1 VPAASILDPVPAWR
15 TLRYLAVTRVLV
27 ASSVALT
34 LGTLGPR
41 GGLADQAAAPLL
53 LIAVA
58 YLAAAALLAALAML
72 VPRRFLAQTLAQLAL
87 DIGCVSALVVASG
100 GLPGGYAIL
109 YLLPLAG
116 ASLLLSRVLA
126 YFFCAVAV
134 LVILFDA
141 GLRLLTPPGGES
153 LVFQAGVFGAALF
166 GVTALLQ
173 WLSERLAGQERLAA
187 ARGRDLQ
194 NQLALNRLVI
204 AQMDQGV
211 IVVGRD
217 GRVRANNLAA
227 RRMFGLPPEAQV
239 TGRSLDEVKGGA
251 ALAEAFRQWL
261 SGAAPG
267 LAPAPWQ
274 GTLTQD
280 EAGTP
285 RRLAARFVHPSA
297 ADAQEALILMQDL
310 REVES
315 RAQQLKLAAMGRLTA
330 SIAHE
335 IRNPLAAISQAGQ
348 LLAEDSSDP
357 LQLRLAGIVRDNTRR
372 LNTLVENVLRVARR
386 EPSAGDEFL
395 LLDFLREWRAGFE
408 AAQGLDAGRIAL
420 DAGPTLGVRFEPSQL
435 RQVVD
440 NLVGN
445 ALRYCSDAPGAV
457 ILVGRRSVDGG
468 AELWV
473 LDDGP
478 GLSDEARGAL
488 FEPFYTSRAQGTGL
502 GLFLAREFCESNGAT
517 LEHGEYR
524 AVGQPPREGFVL
536 RFGHGRALE
545 ADSMPPV

>member
-1 VPAASILDPVPAWR
+1 VAAASILDPAPAWR

-27 ASSVALT
+27 ASAVALT

-41 GGLADQAAAPLL
+41 GTLSDPATERLLFIAA
-53 LIAVA
+53 V
-58 YLAAAALLAALAML
+58 YVVAAALLAALAVL
-72 VPRRFLAQTLAQLAL
+72 VPRRFLAQTLAQLTL
-87 DIGCVSALVVASG
+87 DLACVSALLVASG

-126 YFFCAVAV
+126 FFFCAVAV
-134 LVILFDA
+134 LVVLFDA
-141 GLRLLTPPGGES
+141 GLRLFAPPGGEP
-153 LVFQAGVFGAALF
+153 LIFQAGVFGAALF
-166 GVTALLQ
+166 GVTYLLQ

-211 IVVGRD
+211 IVVDRD
-217 GRVRANNLAA
+217 GRVRANNVAA
-227 RRMFGLPPEAQV
+227 RRMFGLLPEAQV
-239 TGRSLDEVKGGA
+239 TGRQLGEVPGA
-251 ALAEAFRQWL
+251 AALEAAFRQWL
-261 SGAAPG
+261 DGAARG
-267 LAPAPWQ
+267 AVPAPWQ
-274 GTLTQD
+274 GTLTQAQ
-280 EAGTP
+280 AGAP
-285 RRLAARFVHPSA
+285 GRLAARFIHPSA
-297 ADAQEALILMQDL
+297 PDAHEMLILVQDL

-348 LLAEDSSDP
+348 FLAEDSSDP
-357 LQLRLAGIVRDNTRR
+357 LQLRLASIVRDNTRR
-372 LNTLVENVLRVARR
+372 LNSLVENVLRVARR
-386 EPSAGDEFL
+386 EPSSADEFR
-395 LLDFLREWRAGFE
+395 LDAFLTDWLAAFIADRELAPDRI
-408 AAQGLDAGRIAL
+408 GLDLAPSL
-420 DAGPTLGVRFEPSQL
+420 TVRFEPSQL

-440 NLVGN
+440 NLVEN
-445 ALRYCSDAPGAV
+445 ALRYCTDAPGAV
-457 ILVGRRSVDGG
+457 RLVARRSIDGG

-478 GLSDEARGAL
+478 GLSGEARAAL

-517 LEHGEYR
+517 LAHAEYR
-524 AVGQPPREGFVL
+524 AVGQAQREGFVL
-536 RFGHGRALE
+536 RFGLGRPLE
-545 ADSMPPV
+545 ADSIPTQ